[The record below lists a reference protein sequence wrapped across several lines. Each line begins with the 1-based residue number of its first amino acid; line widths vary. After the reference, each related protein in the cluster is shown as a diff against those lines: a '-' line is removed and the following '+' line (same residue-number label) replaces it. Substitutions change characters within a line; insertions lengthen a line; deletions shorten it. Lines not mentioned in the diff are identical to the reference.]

1 MNLGRHFRPRGS
13 YRLTASPLS
22 AESIVWLH
30 GAGSVEARVSRAG
43 RESKRGLTVRR
54 TILGQLIVGKPVA
67 GKLVPRK
74 LVPRRLLPR
83 KMEKLN
89 SKLHRSTVS
98 PLFLLATVVLLTTVA
113 PFLQAREKDKLS
125 YGEGLIVNVPFTE
138 AEVEQV
144 VQDVTQNGIIRGTKE
159 YNKDEYVAGAKAA
172 DSTHAFPPWTGGG
185 KVLYKVRLQAL
196 DPRNFKDGGDVGTL
210 AVRYVLQ
217 PQGDKNTVLRID
229 AVFVED
235 FRHTV
240 HASNGS
246 VEGSEYK
253 DIKDHLD
260 SIELMKQQTIEAEK
274 ELQSQ
279 RSNKQPQAMNE
290 STSAAAPP
298 AVPAVAP
305 PPAPAPAEV
314 ASTRAAP
321 AGVANDG
328 PTSEP
333 RTSNPTPPP
342 NSALQSAAVS
352 SVSGQSVS
360 SQSVSGE
367 VASGVS
373 LEQHVQDLRRQI
385 ERLVKSPGAPLKSA
399 PFHTA
404 STLSALTTGT
414 EVLILISTPYWYG
427 VETRDGQHG
436 WVFRDS
442 LESLP

>member
-274 ELQSQ
+274 ERQSQ
-279 RSNKQPQAMNE
+279 RSKKQPQAMNE

-298 AVPAVAP
+298 ALPAVAP

-328 PTSEP
+328 PSSEP
-333 RTSNPTPPP
+333 RTANPTPPP